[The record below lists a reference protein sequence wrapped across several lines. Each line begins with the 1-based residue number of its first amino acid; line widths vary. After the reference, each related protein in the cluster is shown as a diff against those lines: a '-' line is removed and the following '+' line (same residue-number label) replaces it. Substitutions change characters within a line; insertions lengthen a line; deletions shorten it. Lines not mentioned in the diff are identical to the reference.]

1 LNEKVKIKCKIVKIL
16 ANNNIFVSRKYT
28 ILKQSKIDEEL
39 TKGSLVYGTVENSI
53 VNGVFVNFPGN

>member
-1 LNEKVKIKCKIVKIL
+1 VKIL